1 MQPSPVDQPPLEEL
15 PLGFVPRVE
24 PQPKHRRFVE
34 EVRPHTVM
42 MKIHHARRLARQ
54 GETAQTYF
62 PDGVTVI
69 TTTTIRDATLFLMS
83 WTDELDILTQ
93 FQPDYHIPTDYSA
106 YESLEADK
114 RRYRI
119 GRCLS
124 GFQWMRDVLR
134 RDAHAF
140 EGNPPTLIPLLKGAN
155 QAEYRWCLQQYERAD
170 IRLVAVYAVQYFTAG
185 SHARH
190 YKLKADLEEM
200 ATASDKPIRFM
211 IIGGAGP
218 KLTDQ
223 YRPEVVTAAGQYQW
237 RSNVTPAS
245 KSPSEMVTA
254 YQDIAST
261 ITDNLDV
268 STPLFAPLSPDQIAT
283 RLSDRVEHEENTP
296 PGRPTPG
303 QADTSVSVPDLPPQ
317 ERLVDQPSVS
327 IPSYN
332 PTIAQRE

>member
-1 MQPSPVDQPPLEEL
+1 MRPSPVDQPPLEEL

-24 PQPKHRRFVE
+24 PQPKHRRFVR
-34 EVRPHTVM
+34 EVQPQTVM
-42 MKIHHARRLARQ
+42 LKIHHARRLARR
-54 GETAQTYF
+54 GETAASYF
-62 PDGVTVI
+62 GENIDVI
-69 TTTTIRDATLFLMS
+69 TTTTIRDATLFLLS
-83 WTDELDILTQ
+83 WSDELDILRQ

-106 YESLEADK
+106 YKSLDADQ

-134 RDAHAF
+134 QQESAF
-140 EGNPPTLIPLLKGAN
+140 EESPPTLIPLLKGASP
-155 QAEYRWCLQQYERAD
+155 AEYRWCLQQYDEAD
-170 IRLVAVYAVQYFTAG
+170 VNLVAVYAVQYFTGG

-190 YKLKADLEEM
+190 YELKDDLEEM

-218 KLTDQ
+218 SLTAQ

-245 KSPSEMVTA
+245 NSPAEMVTA
-254 YQDIAST
+254 YHDIAST
-261 ITDNLDV
+261 ITENLDV
-268 STPLFAPLSPDQIAT
+268 SAPLFAPLSPDQSGPRAAE
-283 RLSDRVEHEENTP
+283 SGDQQSPAESTP
-296 PGRPTPG
+296 LIPTQPESG
-303 QADTSVSVPDLPPQ
+303 VTVPTLPPQ
-317 ERLVDQPSVS
+317 ERLIDQPSVS

-332 PTIAQRE
+332 PTLAQRE